1 MLSKPNE
8 QDPRVRRT
16 RQLIEQSFD
25 DLLAEK
31 NFDSIT
37 VQDVT
42 EKAQIN
48 RATFYAHFEDK
59 YALLDHSILQKFR
72 QEIEKRMLDACH
84 YTPENLRML
93 ILAVCEFQAKLNTS
107 CAQSQKQF
115 SPLVEK
121 QIKEQVY
128 ELLLVWLR
136 KMDISTSAEMPA
148 TAATWA
154 IYGLASYWNASKN
167 KPELGAYVDN
177 ALPLVAVNLNQFAAQ
192 PA

>member
-1 MLSKPNE
+1 MLSKLNE

-16 RQLIEQSFD
+16 RQLIERSFD
-25 DLLAEK
+25 ELLAEK
-31 NFDSIT
+31 NFDTIT

-59 YALLDHSILQKFR
+59 YALLDHSIRQKFR
-72 QEIEKRMLDACH
+72 QEIESRVLNACH

-93 ILAVCEFQAKLNTS
+93 ILTVCEFQVKLNTS

-115 SPLVEK
+115 APLVEK

-136 KMDISTSAEMPA
+136 KMDIPISAEMPA

-154 IYGLASYWNASKN
+154 IYGLAFYWAASKN
-167 KPELGAYVDN
+167 KPALEAYVDK
-177 ALPLVAVNLNQFAAQ
+177 ALPLVAVNLNQFAPEA
-192 PA
+192 P

>member
-31 NFDSIT
+31 NFDTIT

-59 YALLDHSILQKFR
+59 YALLDESIRRKFR
-72 QEIEKRMLDACH
+72 QEIEKRVLDACH

-93 ILAVCEFQAKLNTS
+93 ILTVCDFLSKLNTS
-107 CAQSQKQF
+107 CAQPQKQF
-115 SPLVEK
+115 EPLVEK
-121 QIKEQVY
+121 QIKGQVY
-128 ELLLVWLR
+128 ELLQLWLR
-136 KMDISTSAEMPA
+136 KMDVPVPVEMPA

-154 IYGLASYWNASKN
+154 IYGLASYWSHSKN
-167 KPELGAYVDN
+167 RPPVDAYVDE

-192 PA
+192 IA